1 MNDIPNP
8 KQVAAIKTQYPRD
21 SRVRVDSV
29 DDPYTTIP
37 PGTEGIVIVV
47 DDIGTVHCEFDTG
60 QSLGLIPGVD
70 SFQKIGD
77 APTVQKPYKRKHGH
91 ER

>member
-47 DDIGTVHCEFDTG
+47 EDV
-60 QSLGLIPGVD
+60 
-70 SFQKIGD
+70 
-77 APTVQKPYKRKHGH
+77 YKRQVLASSPC
-91 ER
+91 RFRL